1 MKEFKTNLIGL
12 GLMIL
17 CIGLSAI
24 PGLANIFMFPAIIGA
39 FMFASFPDSAAIPSY
54 VMIDSGEV
62 LLRKR
67 YYFIFFP
74 FQIVIHLITLGKG
87 NLKIPYKQE
96 YFIASANNA
105 DSQAGYNFTKIP
117 RKEYVRLRNQQRQL
131 YSTRTL
137 SKDFWDSNYSDLSG
151 KYKKQRRKLVISWVL
166 TLLVLMTLPT
176 AAEMFF
182 LMLAYEVIFVFMV
195 ALWTPDYKDAKILY
209 KAYQR
214 TT

>member
-12 GLMIL
+12 GITVLCLIL
-17 CIGLSAI
+17 SSV
-24 PGLANIFMFPAIIGA
+24 PGLANILSIPLFIGVFMFGSI
-39 FMFASFPDSAAIPSY
+39 PDSAVFSSY

-67 YYFIFFP
+67 YYFVFLP

-87 NLKIPYKQE
+87 NLKIPYRQE
-96 YFIASANNA
+96 HFIASANGANPQA
-105 DSQAGYNFTKIP
+105 DFNFTKIS

-131 YSTRTL
+131 YSTRTVTKEYL
-137 SKDFWDSNYSDLSG
+137 DSNYSDLPG
-151 KYKKQRRKLVISWVL
+151 KYKKQRRKLIISWVL

-214 TT
+214 TA